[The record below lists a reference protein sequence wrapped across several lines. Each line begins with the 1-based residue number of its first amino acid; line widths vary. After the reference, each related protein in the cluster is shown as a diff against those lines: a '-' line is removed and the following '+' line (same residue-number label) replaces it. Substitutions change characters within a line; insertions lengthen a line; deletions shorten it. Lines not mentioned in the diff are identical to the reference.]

1 MATNKKSTS
10 KKKKPQSKKGSNTKK
25 NNSSKVPSFKAIT
38 ISNETVSLSLVTTG
52 FLLFFSVF
60 INDTFI
66 LTNFFKSFAYVL
78 FGYLSYIVPII
89 ILSIG
94 AYTFIT
100 KNPLS
105 KNKYILFSLL
115 VLALCS
121 LFHVLIQ
128 TSLTPE
134 LYLFSSPNFA
144 IRSGGII
151 GMLFG
156 GILLTLIGKFLSSLF
171 LIIAIIAI
179 IAMLLSKN
187 FDDIKGLSSTVALKA
202 KDTYISFT
210 EKLDNSIEFDEEDK
224 DYIEKD
230 IVFTNKKTST
240 DTINISSTNNDL
252 DDLDIKSNLDI
263 SKGFGIKRK
272 REPNKVS
279 ENNYKKDRNRSQN
292 RDQKPNL
299 QLNMRKINPFA
310 KKTKVKLFDFSEQI
324 DDQFQSPLKDIDK
337 YNHKKQEESYLIN
350 MRGNKSSK
358 GQSVKYVED
367 SYDDTFENN
376 KFIEPEPEQTTIKIN
391 SPVTED
397 FDINLDANKKKIA
410 EQEETIR
417 TLKHELDRQM
427 FLFQDSQKEF
437 QTQKNV
443 EKNLLKIINAQR
455 ETIEKQAS
463 AIKAFELS
471 LNVINTNSQKTSL
484 NEEVIKDNLTTSE
497 QKENVLFDITDE
509 TDFTNNIEAKAESFS
524 PIEPDNSSIY
534 DDFEDFNN
542 NKNTDS
548 FIDEID
554 LTNNLQTES
563 YIDSFKE
570 KYATQD
576 TDNDYVYGIPNTN
589 DILSYEE
596 DSLTHEA
603 LQTITKGLVD
613 DIEDT
618 NIYDDFNVDNFDND
632 LDEDI
637 EDSAITNTDFV
648 QEPTYTS
655 PNSSIFK
662 SDDAPK
668 YNAPIK
674 HQEPEKKEKHIYT
687 HPTVDFLIEKPH
699 ATEQTS
705 KIELIANSKKLESTL
720 RSFGVV
726 ATVNEVSKGPTV
738 TRYEIQPGPGV
749 KVSKIANLSDDLAL
763 NLAAKSIRIQAPIP
777 GKRAV
782 GIEVPNETTE
792 MVYLREVLDDENF
805 KNFKSKLAFGI
816 GKDISGKIV
825 VADLATM
832 PHLLIAGATGAGKSV
847 CVNTLITSIIY
858 KSSPDEVKLLMI
870 DPKVV
875 ELSVYNGIPH
885 LLIPVVTDPK
895 KAAASLNWAVRE
907 MEKRYKLF
915 ADKNVRDLKG
925 YNAAMALEDGPLE
938 PQIVIIIDELA
949 DLMMTASKEVEA
961 AIIRIAQMARAA
973 GIHLIIATQRPT
985 ADVITGLIKSNIPS
999 RLAFS
1004 VSSGL
1009 DSKII
1014 LDETGAEKLLGKGD
1028 MLFKPMG
1035 SPEPHRIQG
1044 AFISDKEVESIV
1056 SFLKTETDP
1065 DDMREIIEEITSSA
1079 NPQSSSN
1086 SPSDTVDE
1094 IFEEVVDFIIT
1105 KQKASTSL
1113 IQRQFRVGFNRAARI
1128 IDELENFGVIGP
1140 DEGNKPRKVLMSMS
1154 EWNNKFRT

>member
-1 MATNKKSTS
+1 MATKKKSTKT
-10 KKKKPQSKKGSNTKK
+10 KKKTQSKSTAKSKISKAKK
-25 NNSSKVPSFKAIT
+25 SIDFSIPT
-38 ISNETVSLSLVTTG
+38 ISDEAVSLTLVCVG

-60 INDTFI
+60 INDSFI
-66 LTNFFKSFAYVL
+66 LTNFFKTLSIIL
-78 FGYLSYIVPII
+78 FGYVAYIIPII
-89 ILSIG
+89 ILIIG
-94 AYTFIT
+94 SYTFIT
-100 KNPLS
+100 KKSIDTKKLILNLFLTLS
-105 KNKYILFSLL
+105 
-115 VLALCS
+115 LCS
-121 LFHVLIQ
+121 LSHVLINN
-128 TSLTPE
+128 SLTPNI
-134 LYLFSSPNFA
+134 YLFSNPNFN

-151 GMLFG
+151 GMIFG
-156 GILLTLIGKFLSSLF
+156 GVFLTLIGKFLSSIF
-171 LIIAIIAI
+171 LIIVNITLIV
-179 IAMLLSKN
+179 MLLSKN
-187 FDDIKGLSSTVALKA
+187 FDDIKILLLAIYKNIKNLYFLIRQKIDESLT
-202 KDTYISFT
+202 
-210 EKLDNSIEFDEEDK
+210 FDEQNYEYENK
-224 DYIEKD
+224 DYSEKD
-230 IVFTNKKTST
+230 IVFDQKLSTN
-240 DTINISSTNNDL
+240 DTINISINEKNL
-252 DDLDIKSNLDI
+252 DDLKTTKDIDI
-263 SKGFGIKRK
+263 SKRFGIKRK
-272 REPNKVS
+272 REPKVS
-279 ENNYKKDRNRSQN
+279 ENNNKKDRNRSQN
-292 RDQKPNL
+292 REQKPNI
-299 QLNMRKINPFA
+299 QLNMRKMNPFA
-310 KKTKVKLFDFSEQI
+310 KKTKVKLFDFSGQL
-324 DDQFQSPLKDIDK
+324 DDQIQRPLKNIDSFK
-337 YNHKKQEESYLIN
+337 SQNDESYLIN
-350 MRGNKSSK
+350 MRGKPQK
-358 GQSVKYVED
+358 QQITYAED
-367 SYDDTFENN
+367 AYDDTFENN
-376 KFIEPEPEQTTIKIN
+376 FIEPTESAPKIN
-391 SPVTED
+391 STTIED
-397 FDINLDANKKKIA
+397 SKIA
-410 EQEETIR
+410 EYEETIK

-471 LNVINTNSQKTSL
+471 LNVINTNTQKTSL
-484 NEEVIKDNLTTSE
+484 DQETGYEPLNTNTTIYHEDELIEKD
-497 QKENVLFDITDE
+497 DE
-509 TDFTNNIEAKAESFS
+509 TLDTSSIYEDFDEFTNNIKTDTNRIDFETY
-524 PIEPDNSSIY
+524 DNSLELSAEEETPE
-534 DDFEDFNN
+534 DDPDL
-542 NKNTDS
+542 
-548 FIDEID
+548 ID
-554 LTNNLQTES
+554 TQT
-563 YIDSFKE
+563 I
-570 KYATQD
+570 
-576 TDNDYVYGIPNTN
+576 
-589 DILSYEE
+589 SYEDEPSHE
-596 DSLTHEA
+596 D
-603 LQTITKGLVD
+603 LQNLTKGLVS
-613 DIEDT
+613 DI
-618 NIYDDFNVDNFDND
+618 NIDYVEYNNAEAKDVYELNNTIDINVSP
-632 LDEDI
+632 I
-637 EDSAITNTDFV
+637 E
-648 QEPTYTS
+648 
-655 PNSSIFK
+655 NSNNSIFK
-662 SDDAPK
+662 SDSSQQ
-668 YNAPIK
+668 YTQPIK
-674 HQEPEKKEKHIYT
+674 SPVSEKREKHIYT
-687 HPTVDFLIEKPH
+687 HPTVDFLVEKPN
-699 ATEQTS
+699 TVEQTS

-726 ATVNEVSKGPTV
+726 ATVNEVSKGPSV

-895 KAAASLNWAVRE
+895 KASASLNWAVRE

-925 YNAAMALEDGPLE
+925 YNSAMALEDGPLE

-1035 SPEPHRIQG
+1035 SPEPYRIQG

-1065 DDMREIIEEITSSA
+1065 EDMREIIEEITSSA

-1094 IFEEVVDFIIT
+1094 IFEDVVDFIIT